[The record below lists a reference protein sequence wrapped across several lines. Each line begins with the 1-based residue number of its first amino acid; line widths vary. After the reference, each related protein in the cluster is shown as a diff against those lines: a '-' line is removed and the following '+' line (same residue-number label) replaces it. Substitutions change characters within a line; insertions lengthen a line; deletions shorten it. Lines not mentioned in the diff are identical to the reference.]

1 MLVVVLLHVH
11 TQPTIGGQTTREKPH
26 DIDAS
31 GAFPKYRSCMTCMRL
46 YAYPKAPPGAPS
58 DLHTGQ
64 SSMSSHPIHRLVSVP
79 ARTIAAVAVC
89 GTLRF
94 PSGPDPHPG
103 QRILSGSQP
112 GRTRTVTGITC
123 NWGRPRL
130 PRRALPETP
139 GGRPALS
146 RATSSWAHRRPDR
159 DRPASRS
166 TWRHGR
172 AEADLR
178 AFLAEDPSRSVIGP
192 RANPT
197 AASGCHP
204 AWWKPG
210 GDGRAGAQPA
220 RRPVPPAAGSCG
232 ESPASPETHP
242 AAAAPKCA
250 QCQRGSSCRN

>member
-178 AFLAEDPSRSVIGP
+178 AFPRRGSITFGDRSASEPDCSEWMPSCLVE
-192 RANPT
+192 
-197 AASGCHP
+197 
-204 AWWKPG
+204 
-210 GDGRAGAQPA
+210 A
-220 RRPVPPAAGSCG
+220 RRRRQGR
-232 ESPASPETHP
+232 SPASPP
-242 AAAAPKCA
+242 ARATSG
-250 QCQRGSSCRN
+250 RIVR